1 MSELLKIDHLSYTC
15 HNNGRETPVL
25 LDVSFHVM
33 EGEIVSIVGKSG
45 CGKSTLLS
53 LIAGIHTPDSGSIH
67 ICGKDLKASGKSIG
81 YMMQKDNVCDS
92 CKNGSGNSD
101 CPQEQPESPGNTYVQ
116 INGYAKTY
124 GMITFIGTY
133 PNKEATCARQRITF
147 LRSLLTEPDLLLLDE
162 PFANLDEKTRAEV
175 SEDMF
180 QLLRKEKKTVLL
192 ATGNMEEARRLSDRI
207 IPLDSIKA
215 CHIPM

>member
-15 HNNGRETPVL
+15 HNNGKETPVL

-33 EGEIVSIVGKSG
+33 EGEIISVVGKSG
-45 CGKSTLLS
+45 SGKSTLLS
-53 LIAGIHTPDSGSIH
+53 LIAGIYTPDSGSIH
-67 ICGKDLKASGKSIG
+67 ICGKELKASGKSIG

-92 CKNGSGNSD
+92 YKNVYGGSE
-101 CPQEQPESPGNTYVQ
+101 CPQEQLEAPGNGYVQ

-175 SEDMF
+175 SADML

-192 ATGNMEEARRLSDRI
+192 ATSNMGEAKQLSDRI
-207 IPLDSIKA
+207 ISLDSFKA
-215 CHIPM
+215 